1 MKITYDQNKDYYE
14 ILGVDSNAS
23 TKQIWKAYHKMSDKL
38 MKQSE
43 AAATKEEKERIGKV
57 LEFVNHIKDVL
68 TNEDAREAYDMLR
81 ESNLPENTVIEV
93 DVPESS
99 APADEDDKDDE
110 DEKDAD
116 GKDDEPE
123 DDEMPKTKHG
133 TVQKVK
139 KVEDDEKSKKS
150 SDLGKGILTG
160 VGITALITAI
170 IISAYSCGKKQAEN
184 NRSASENLYTTEA
197 TIGNNDQPTTTPA
210 VEDQTTTSE
219 ENEQTTEV
227 APEVTRAAEY
237 ANIEDP
243 DVIEERATALYNELN
258 NAGIINPTTGAAWTK
273 DEIADLILFANGYYI
288 PTSNEDIDQ
297 KYLDILNLFISQL
310 NTDQYL
316 YHVVY
321 ASGDDSFRTN
331 AEDCESVEVD
341 FATAFA
347 QYGNNGVYVLNE
359 WMQQKKNAIY
369 ATTSREEMVAIYNEV
384 GQVMADIMKGNGCT
398 IYIDKTEYHFTSEQL
413 LANPASAL
421 LLTTDAQLIFANSLP
436 GLVNTHWNVEN
447 KFLSDAEYDVVSYD
461 EINAW
466 INNGCDYEWGI
477 DEAVTQENSYGET
490 VLMDG
495 QTFGQR
501 IQGTLEGMAQNNLE
515 MNKGKSLILTDDDHW
530 VNYN

>member
-93 DVPESS
+93 DVPESA
-99 APADEDDKDDE
+99 APEDEDDKDDE
-110 DEKDAD
+110 DEKGTD

-170 IISAYSCGKKQAEN
+170 IISAYSCGKKQGEN
-184 NRSASENLYTTEA
+184 SKEQTSNLYTTEA
-197 TIGNNDQPTTTPA
+197 TIGSNDQPTTTPA
-210 VEDQTTTSE
+210 VEDQTTTTS

-243 DVIEERATALYNELN
+243 DVVEERATALYNELN

-398 IYIDKTEYHFTSEQL
+398 IYIDKT
-413 LANPASAL
+413 
-421 LLTTDAQLIFANSLP
+421 
-436 GLVNTHWNVEN
+436 
-447 KFLSDAEYDVVSYD
+447 
-461 EINAW
+461 
-466 INNGCDYEWGI
+466 
-477 DEAVTQENSYGET
+477 
-490 VLMDG
+490 
-495 QTFGQR
+495 
-501 IQGTLEGMAQNNLE
+501 
-515 MNKGKSLILTDDDHW
+515 
-530 VNYN
+530 